1 MKKIFNLS
9 ILSLLLVGTYFI
21 NRQVKADTSKSSKVE
36 SLNTKKT
43 KGGTKMKLVAQIKT
57 NKGEININLFP
68 EQSPKTVTNLVVLS
82 QNKYYDGLK
91 FHRVISDFM
100 VQGGDPTGTGSGG
113 PGYNFEDEVKN
124 GLEFN
129 KPGLLAMANA
139 GPGTNGSQFFI
150 THVETPWL
158 TGNHTIYGEV
168 VSSKDQD
175 IVNLI
180 KQGDI
185 IETINI
191 IGDTSTLLKENA
203 PFADMI
209 KNKIK

>member
-1 MKKIFNLS
+1 MKKILNLS

-168 VSSKDQD
+168 ISSKDQD
-175 IVNLI
+175 VVNLI

-203 PFADMI
+203 TFATMI

>member
-1 MKKIFNLS
+1 MKKILNLS

-21 NRQVKADTSKSSKVE
+21 NRQVKADTSKSSKAE

-168 VSSKDQD
+168 ISSKDQD
-175 IVNLI
+175 VVNLI

-203 PFADMI
+203 TFATMI

>member
-1 MKKIFNLS
+1 MKKIINLL
-9 ILSLLLVGTYFI
+9 ILTLILLGVYFMA
-21 NRQVKADTSKSSKVE
+21 NRAKAGVQPVVE
-36 SLNTKKT
+36 TTKLNNKKKT
-43 KGGTKMKLVAQIKT
+43 GGKEMKLVATIKT

-68 EQSPKTVTNLVVLS
+68 ELSPKTVTNLVVLS
-82 QNKYYDGLK
+82 QNKYYDGIK
-91 FHRVISDFM
+91 FHRVIADFM

-168 VSSKDQD
+168 VGAEDQK
-175 IVNLI
+175 IVDLI
-180 KQGDI
+180 QQGDI
-185 IETINI
+185 IETVTIT
-191 IGDTSTLLKENA
+191 GDTSSLLKENSD
-203 PFADMI
+203 FAKMVES
-209 KNKIK
+209 KIK

>member
-158 TGNHTIYGEV
+158 NGNHTIYGEV

-203 PFADMI
+203 TFATMI

>member
-21 NRQVKADTSKSSKVE
+21 SRQVKADTSKSSKVE

-175 IVNLI
+175 VVNLI
-180 KQGDI
+180 QQGDI

-191 IGDTSTLLKENA
+191 IGDTSALLKENA
-203 PFADMI
+203 TFTDMI

>member
-21 NRQVKADTSKSSKVE
+21 SRQVQADTSKSSKVE

-203 PFADMI
+203 TFATMI

>member
-9 ILSLLLVGTYFI
+9 ILSLLLVGVYFI
-21 NRQVKADTSKSSKVE
+21 NRQVKAETSKSSKVE

-43 KGGTKMKLVAQIKT
+43 KGGTEMKLVAQIKT
-57 NKGEININLFP
+57 SKGEININLFP

-129 KPGLLAMANA
+129 RPGLLAMANS

-175 IVNLI
+175 VVNLI
-180 KQGDI
+180 QQGDI

-191 IGDTSTLLKENA
+191 IGDTSALLKENA
-203 PFADMI
+203 TFTDMI

>member
-1 MKKIFNLS
+1 
-9 ILSLLLVGTYFI
+9 
-21 NRQVKADTSKSSKVE
+21 
-36 SLNTKKT
+36 
-43 KGGTKMKLVAQIKT
+43 MKLVAQIKT

-175 IVNLI
+175 VVNLI
-180 KQGDI
+180 QQGDI

-191 IGDTSTLLKENA
+191 IGDTSALLKENA
-203 PFADMI
+203 TFTDMI

>member
-9 ILSLLLVGTYFI
+9 ILSLLLVGTYSI
-21 NRQVKADTSKSSKVE
+21 SRQVKADTSKSSKVE

-175 IVNLI
+175 VVNLI
-180 KQGDI
+180 QQGDI

-191 IGDTSTLLKENA
+191 IGDTSALLKENA
-203 PFADMI
+203 TFTDMI